1 MLELVEGIDRRIGVG
16 FTPHFDETEAL
27 PVACLTISDDLN
39 ALNFA
44 ELRKELFKIGT
55 ADVVAEVADVE
66 LLPHVKTPG
75 RAGDNPWLLSGSGL
89 KGTDMTVD
97 QVGRRER

>member
-1 MLELVEGIDRRIGVG
+1 MLEFVEATDRSIGVG
-16 FTPHFDETEAL
+16 LTPHFDETEAL
-27 PVACLTISDDLN
+27 PAACLTISDDLD

-44 ELRKELFKIGT
+44 ELRKQLFKVGT

-75 RAGDNPWLLSGSGL
+75 RVRDDPGLPSGSEL
-89 KGTDMTVD
+89 KGTDMTLH
-97 QVGRRER
+97 QAGRRER